1 MEYEGWKV
9 GPKIQKIRKERNMT
23 AEELGI
29 KLDVSASHISQI
41 EQGCRKMSID
51 LLYRLMDVL
60 SVDANALL
68 IDPKCGCES
77 TEVSIDE
84 ELSELPKE
92 KQIYFKSIFI
102 QMIRELPI

>member
-9 GPKIQKIRKERNMT
+9 GPKIQELRRKRNMT

-29 KLDVSASHISQI
+29 KLDVSTSHISQI

-68 IDPKCGCES
+68 IVPECECES
-77 TEVSIDE
+77 TEVSVDE
-84 ELSELPKE
+84 KLSELSKE
-92 KQIYFKSIFI
+92 KQIYFKSIFL